1 MGIFKANC
9 EKLGLT
15 TEADELD
22 WILMQSKQAVLFYDS
37 MQVVGPSGIDFER
50 FDKKMEDSFN
60 RRMIA
65 YFTLI
70 TQMRVQGGNAYIDQ
84 VRICLRVVAVANTY
98 LKNTTSS
105 FIQIF
110 KI

>member
-1 MGIFKANC
+1 MGTFKANC

-84 VRICLRVVAVANTY
+84 VKDMLAGSCSSKYVSE
-98 LKNTTSS
+98 NTTSS